1 MGREYVPLP
10 LEYLEEMA
18 PLTDEDFGKLV
29 RALLLYGRDGT
40 PVDLD
45 GDCRFYCTRVMNKD
59 RHYAERAAEEEE
71 RRERLSRRNSRN
83 ARARYRT
90 DDEAATESDGMR
102 PQAMA
107 GNTIP
112 NQTIPIQT
120 NPYQSKPNQSNGGGA
135 EPEEASAAAP
145 AIPLADGSEYCV
157 KVKELAEW
165 KKAYPAVN
173 VEQELG
179 EMRAWCLSNPTLR
192 KTKKGVR
199 RFINTWLSKEQDKR
213 HTGQA
218 VKEQA
223 KPERAFV
230 PSEL

>member
-1 MGREYVPLP
+1 M
-10 LEYLEEMA
+10 
-18 PLTDEDFGKLV
+18 
-29 RALLLYGRDGT
+29 
-40 PVDLD
+40 
-45 GDCRFYCTRVMNKD
+45 
-59 RHYAERAAEEEE
+59 
-71 RRERLSRRNSRN
+71 
-83 ARARYRT
+83 
-90 DDEAATESDGMR
+90 
-102 PQAMA
+102 
-107 GNTIP
+107 
-112 NQTIPIQT
+112 
-120 NPYQSKPNQSNGGGA
+120 
-135 EPEEASAAAP
+135 
-145 AIPLADGSEYCV
+145 